1 MSGKALALKVVNRIN
16 KKLKLLHCKN
26 SFLILALRPM
36 LCNTL
41 IQTYFDQMYILSANQ
56 IEQKSYNIE
65 FKLFKTSAFF
75 LLTVR

>member
-56 IEQKSYNIE
+56 IEQKS
-65 FKLFKTSAFF
+65 
-75 LLTVR
+75 

>member
-16 KKLKLLHCKN
+16 KKLKLLYCKN
-26 SFLILALRPM
+26 SFLTLALRHM

-56 IEQKSYNIE
+56 IEQKC
-65 FKLFKTSAFF
+65 
-75 LLTVR
+75 